1 MRTARTSWRESVRGR
16 SASWLLALALLLPAA
31 VAGQPADEEPL
42 RLGVVTFYNARLMF
56 VKYQPLVDYLST
68 ETGRRWTLSVS
79 TSYDATVEDLCAG
92 RVALAYLGPLS
103 YLRAHA
109 RCGAEP
115 LLRLQADGRA
125 VFHSDILVRTDSP
138 FERLEDLTG
147 QRVGFGDPLSTSS
160 HLVPRAML
168 REAGLEAGRDI
179 RVPVLRAARAG
190 GPGRLDGRGRG
201 LRCPRRHRRA
211 VSSPGAASSRA
222 LWAGSGLP
230 AGGLAEHSPGAE
242 GEPVLGSAA
251 GFRRPPGP
259 LGPEDRKDLDLS
271 GGFVPAVDADY
282 DPVRELAEQV
292 FGPGFTIR
300 PEEEL
305 RCR

>member
-1 MRTARTSWRESVRGR
+1 MRGR

-31 VAGQPADEEPL
+31 AGQPADQEPL

-56 VKYQPLVDYLST
+56 VKYQPLVDHLSA
-68 ETGRRWTLSVS
+68 ETGRPWVLSVS

-92 RVALAYLGPLS
+92 RVALAYLGPLT

-147 QRVGFGDPLSTSS
+147 QRIGFGDPLSTSS

-168 REAGLEAGRDI
+168 QEAGLEAGRDVEC
-179 RVPVLRAARAG
+179 RYFGQHEQAARAVLMG
-190 GPGRLDGRGRG
+190 EVEACGVRDVIGELFLHRG
-201 LRCPRRHRRA
+201 LRRLARSGPVPA
-211 VSSPGAASSRA
+211 YPLVVSPGTPPALKESLASALRRVPEEARPAPGRA
-222 LWAGSGLP
+222 
-230 AGGLAEHSPGAE
+230 
-242 GEPVLGSAA
+242 
-251 GFRRPPGP
+251 
-259 LGPEDRKDLDLS
+259 RKDLGLT

-292 FGPGFTIR
+292 FGPGFTVR